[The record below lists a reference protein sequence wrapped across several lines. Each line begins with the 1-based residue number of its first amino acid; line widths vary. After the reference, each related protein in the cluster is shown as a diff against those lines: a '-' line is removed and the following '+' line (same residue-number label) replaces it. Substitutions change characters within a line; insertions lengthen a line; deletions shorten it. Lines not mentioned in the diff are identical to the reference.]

1 MSTRLKTSPIRF
13 ALLGDLGG
21 THARFAIA
29 EIGPGGVMLRD
40 PMSIKAAG
48 HQTAEHAA
56 MAYMAAIGLRERI
69 SLAMI
74 ACAGPVTEDRVALTN
89 LDWTLTATGLRARLG
104 LDQAALINDLEAVAW
119 AAPELAD
126 SDLHTIGPQI
136 PGAPGGAIAVVGA
149 GTGFN
154 AASWRRVDG
163 REVVLVGEGGHA
175 SFAAADPLE
184 MEVVRRLTPR
194 FGRVSVERLV
204 SGPGM
209 LNLYRTLCEIEAVTP
224 ACARPD
230 QIPVLARTGDRLAR
244 STVILFCGL
253 LGAVAGDLA
262 LTLGA
267 RGGVL
272 IGGGMAP
279 GLLPELEAGE
289 FRRRFEAKGRF
300 QSHLAAIP
308 TRVILH
314 PHAALVGAGR
324 ALLAQV
330 GEGV

>member
-29 EIGPGGVMLRD
+29 EIGPGGVILRD

-48 HQTAEHAA
+48 HRTAEHAA

-74 ACAGPVTEDRVALTN
+74 ACAGPVTDERVALTN
-89 LDWTLTATGLRARLG
+89 HHWTVAR
-104 LDQAALINDLEAVAW
+104 
-119 AAPELAD
+119 AAPELAAG
-126 SDLHTIGPQI
+126 DLQVIGPEVA
-136 PGAPGGAIAVVGA
+136 GAAAAPIAVVGA

-163 REVVLVGEGGHA
+163 REIVLVGECGHA
-175 SFAAADPLE
+175 SFAATDPLE
-184 MEVVRRLTPR
+184 TEVVRRLTAR

-209 LNLYRTLCEIEAVTP
+209 LNLYRTLCEIEAAVP
-224 ACARPD
+224 ACVRPD
-230 QIPVLARTGDRLAR
+230 QVPVLARSGDRLAR
-244 STVILFCGL
+244 SAVILFCGL
-253 LGAVAGDLA
+253 LGAAAGDLA

-272 IGGGMAP
+272 IAGGIAP
-279 GLLPELEAGE
+279 GLLPELAAGE

-300 QSHLAAIP
+300 QSYLAAIP

-324 ALLAQV
+324 ALLSRV